1 MRRISVAVAVAV
13 AAVLAIAGVNSAGQG
28 QSNTDPI
35 LNKMAAEWAAAYN
48 AKDAAK
54 VAGMYTS
61 DAVYMPPNQPMV
73 KGRAAIEAMFKKEF
87 QEGFA
92 NIKLTPVESA
102 ISGSQAFEAGTAT
115 VTVPG
120 GRTESAKYL
129 AVFAQEG
136 GTWKIKY
143 DTHNA
148 DQPSPPRK

>member
-1 MRRISVAVAVAV
+1 MRRMSVAVAI
-13 AAVLAIAGVNSAGQG
+13 AAVLAIIVVNGVVQG
-28 QSNTDPI
+28 QSKTDPI
-35 LNKMAAEWAAAYN
+35 LNKMATEWAAAYN

-54 VAGMYTS
+54 VAGMYTT
-61 DAVYMPPNQPMV
+61 DAVFMPPNQAMV

-87 QEGFA
+87 QEGST

-120 GRTESAKYL
+120 GRTESGKYL
-129 AVFAQEG
+129 VVFAQEG

-148 DQPSPPRK
+148 DQPPPRK

>member
-1 MRRISVAVAVAV
+1 MRRISVAVAVV
-13 AAVLAIAGVNSAGQG
+13 AVLAIVVLTGVVQG
-28 QSNTDPI
+28 QSKTDPI
-35 LNKMAAEWAAAYN
+35 LNKMATEWAAAYN

-61 DAVYMPPNQPMV
+61 NAVFMPPNQPMV

-87 QEGFA
+87 QEGFT

-102 ISGSQAFEAGTAT
+102 ISGSQAFEAGTST

-120 GRTESAKYL
+120 GRTESGKYL
-129 AVFAQEG
+129 VVFAQEG

-143 DTHNA
+143 DINNA
-148 DQPSPPRK
+148 DQPSPPGK